1 MGAKR
6 NSLNSGVA
14 APQEQLIFKT
24 ADVFAE
30 AATTV
35 LQKAWSEVKPHL
47 NFAFGVNA
55 ALATELYLKCL
66 LVIECNQC
74 PRKHSLKVLFE
85 QLRRETR
92 HLLKKKHA
100 NAVNNDSNLAV
111 LRKHG
116 VKTDLDSLLEKGKD
130 VFELFRYPYE
140 STRAKDVF
148 FGLSGLANCVR
159 EHILTLRPEWI
170 DDGVTQS
177 RR

>member
-1 MGAKR
+1 MRAKR
-6 NSLNSGVA
+6 NSLNSSVA
-14 APQEQLIFKT
+14 APHEQLIFKT
-24 ADVFAE
+24 PDVFAE

-35 LQKAWSEVKPHL
+35 LRKAWSEVKPHL

-66 LVIECNQC
+66 LVIECNQF
-74 PRKHSLKVLFE
+74 PRKHNLRLLFE
-85 QLRRETR
+85 QPRPETR

-148 FGLSGLANCVR
+148 FGLSGLANCVT
-159 EHILTLRPEWI
+159 EHILTLHPEWV
-170 DDGVTQS
+170 DDEPTSQAQ
-177 RR
+177 